1 MGCILLYRYVY
12 LSNFFWT
19 RYHMMIRLL
28 KFYYIQI
35 SVIGSTCS
43 LIKIFHNTKSKQI
56 TDRN

>member
-1 MGCILLYRYVY
+1 MYTCQI
-12 LSNFFWT
+12 FFWK